1 MIRIPSSPLVG
12 RLALFAACAVL
23 LLAAV
28 SSTLSGQTVAST
40 ASVSGIISDPQGA
53 RITSATVTF
62 SSQELGITRT
72 FTTSSTGAFSFSL
85 LPPSAYSLKVV
96 APGFKTYEQ
105 ARIVLDVGQA
115 AVLDA
120 VLSVG
125 SAAEQVEVSGET
137 PLLSTD
143 NANLGSEV
151 SEKQMVDLP
160 LNFRGATAFLF
171 LDSSARW
178 LGQGVGGGGT
188 DTADQDLS
196 LMNFGGQF
204 MGQTGFLLDGTWNG
218 MIAYNG
224 EIYVPS
230 VDAVQEFKIQTNS
243 FTAQYALTDGNAVT
257 VITKSGT
264 DKFHG
269 DLFEF
274 FRNYALD
281 ANYYFNKDNGT
292 STPSARP
299 STRMN
304 QYGATA
310 GGPLYI
316 PGIYKQRE
324 RTFIFGAFEGLRLD
338 SSSTLRATTP
348 TSSMESG
355 NLSNLLG
362 AQLTGA
368 AGTDAL
374 CRPVYAGQIYN
385 PFTTRSVVSTCST
398 ATSTAGQ
405 TVQIRDPIANNNL
418 TSLIDPVAKA
428 MVSYFPAPTNT
439 GATNNFY
446 GNVAV
451 PTTSNEMDIRVDHN
465 LSNSAR
471 LYGRYSRKW
480 EAKVANA
487 PLYGASDPA
496 GPGQVNPNNRYSV
509 VFGYNQVLSPTFNG
523 SVNVGLN
530 RWTEDNVSQGY
541 PFKSSSVGLP
551 AVLDSISPFFPQ
563 ITIANYAG
571 LGQASQTVTAFNEGT
586 ISVDLSKVHAAHIFS
601 FGFQG
606 ILSQG
611 NGGGLVHTAFNF
623 NQSFTSGPNPSSLT
637 SGTGDAFGSF
647 LLGAVASGSTGNT
660 LLPAFDKHYYGFYL
674 QDDWKTTSKLTLNL
688 GVRYD
693 LQMAPTMRHNDQAY
707 FEPNQKNP
715 ISALVTAGGPYNG
728 QLVYNSSGN
737 RGLYAN
743 SFTLI
748 SPRLGFSYLATKSV
762 VARGGFAIFYPS
774 EFTGFAASPGYLQ
787 TTNLV
792 ASLNGGLNPSS
803 TLSNPF
809 PQGIAPVVGSSQGGL
824 SQIGNSFTA
833 TVHERPS
840 SYIEQWMF
848 GLQYSPT
855 HRDIIEAS
863 YVGNHGLHMVL
874 STINLNQLPVQD
886 LALGSAAL
894 TAPVPN
900 PFFGQAAVAGSSCP
914 SANLASATVPAFQ
927 LMLPMPQYCDSVT
940 NSKANVGFSF
950 YDALDLRYTHRQ
962 GGLTVLATYTYGK
975 MLDDVFGSTSVSLD
989 YVPVVRNNYNLA
1001 GDKSVDGNDVPQAAV
1016 VSYIYNLP
1024 VGRGQKFGSNFK
1036 WPVEA
1041 VLGNWEVAGITSFKQ
1056 GGPIAINGNL
1066 NAGSVYGG
1074 GQHVNVVGNPNTTG
1088 NLAGNPGCI
1097 GPTQIKTA
1105 QHWFNP
1111 CAFQQAAAGTFGNAP
1126 RFFSNLRNKGVDNTD
1141 LSVSKWFNA
1150 GDKIRTQFRADMFNV
1165 VNHSNLGPML
1175 NSTYSASPT
1184 SSFGSLSYADIA
1196 RQIQFALKIYW

>member
-1 MIRIPSSPLVG
+1 MSLPVESSKAKSLK
-12 RLALFAACAVL
+12 L
-23 LLAAV
+23 LLALAV
-28 SSTLSGQTVAST
+28 SFLTFCLSPLSGQTLAST
-40 ASVSGIISDPQGA
+40 ASVSGIISDPQGS
-53 RITSATVTF
+53 RITAATVTF
-62 SSQELGITRT
+62 TSGERGITRT
-72 FTTSSTGAFSFSL
+72 FRTSSSGAFSFSL
-85 LPPSAYSLKVV
+85 LPPAVYSLKVV
-96 APGFKTYEQ
+96 AAGFKTYQ
-105 ARIVLDVGQA
+105 QGGIVLEVGQA

-125 SAAEQVEVSGET
+125 SVAEQVVVSGET

-171 LDSSARW
+171 LDSSNRW

-218 MIAYNG
+218 MMAYNG
-224 EIYVPS
+224 VIFVPS

-243 FTAQYALTDGNAVT
+243 FTAQYGLTDGNAVT

-269 DLFEF
+269 DVFEF

-281 ANYYFNKDNGT
+281 ANYYFNKDNGL
-292 STPSARP
+292 STPSPRP

-304 QYGATA
+304 QFGATA

-324 RTFIFGAFEGLRLD
+324 RTFIFGAYEGLRLD
-338 SSSTLRATTP
+338 SSSTLKATTP
-348 TSSMESG
+348 TSAMESG
-355 NLSNLLG
+355 NLSSLLG
-362 AQLTGA
+362 AQLAGA

-385 PFTTRSVVSTCST
+385 PFSTRSVVSTCST
-398 ATSTAGQ
+398 ASTTAGQ

-418 TSLIDPVAKA
+418 TSLMDPVAKA
-428 MVSYFPAPTNT
+428 MASYFPASTNT
-439 GATNNFY
+439 NASNNFY

-451 PTTSNEMDIRVDHN
+451 PTTSEEMDIRVDHN
-465 LSNSAR
+465 LSDKAR

-496 GPGQVNPNNRYSV
+496 GPGQVNPNNRYSIV
-509 VFGYNQVLSPTFNG
+509 LGYNQVLSPTLNA
-523 SVNVGLN
+523 SVNAGLN

-541 PFKSSSVGLP
+541 PFKSSTVGLP
-551 AVLDSISPFFPQ
+551 AVLDGISPFFP
-563 ITIANYAG
+563 TVNIANYAG

-586 ISVDLSKVHAAHIFS
+586 LSADLSKVHGPHILS

-606 ILSQG
+606 IVSQA
-611 NGGGLVHTAFNF
+611 NGGGLVHTTFTF
-623 NQSFTSGPNPSSLT
+623 NQSFTSGPNPSNAT
-637 SGTGDAFGSF
+637 SGTGDAFASF
-647 LLGAVASGSTGNT
+647 LLGAVASGSTGT
-660 LLPAFDKHYYGFYL
+660 TSLPALDKHYYGFYV
-674 QDDWKTTSKLTLNL
+674 QDDWKTTNKLTLNL
-688 GVRYD
+688 GIRYD
-693 LQMAPTMRHNDQAY
+693 LQFAPTMRHNQQAY

-743 SFTLI
+743 SYTLI
-748 SPRLGFSYLATKSV
+748 SPRVGFSYLATKSIL
-762 VARGGFAIFYPS
+762 ARGGFAIFYPS
-774 EFTGFAASPGYLQ
+774 EFTGFAASPGFLQ
-787 TTNLV
+787 TTSLV
-792 ASLNGGLNPSS
+792 SSLNGGLNPSS

-809 PQGIAPVVGSSQGGL
+809 PQGILPVIGSSQRGL
-824 SQIGNSFTA
+824 SQIGQSFTA

-840 SYIEQWMF
+840 SYVEQWML

-855 HRDIIEAS
+855 HRDVFEAS

-874 STINLNQLPVQD
+874 STINLNQLPLQD

-894 TAPVPN
+894 TALVPN
-900 PFFGQAAVAGSSCP
+900 PFFGQAAAAGSGCGL
-914 SANLASATVPAFQ
+914 ANATVPAFQ

-940 NSKANVGFSF
+940 NSKANVGFSN
-950 YDALDLRYTHRQ
+950 YNALDLRYTHRLG
-962 GGLTVLATYTYGK
+962 GGLTVLATYTHGK

-989 YVPVVRNNYNLA
+989 YVPVVRNAYNLA
-1001 GDKSVDGNDVPQAAV
+1001 GEKSVDGNDVPNSMV
-1016 VSYIYNLP
+1016 FSYIYDLP
-1024 VGRGQKFGSNFK
+1024 VGRGKRFGGNFSK
-1036 WPVEA
+1036 PVDA
-1041 VLGNWEVAGITSFKQ
+1041 VLGNWEIAGITSIKQ

-1074 GQHVNVVGNPNTTG
+1074 GQHVNVVGNPNVAG

-1097 GPTQIKTA
+1097 GPTQIRTA
-1105 QHWFNP
+1105 AHWFNP
-1111 CAFQQAAAGTFGNAP
+1111 CAFQQAAAGTFGNSP
-1126 RFFSNLRNKGVDNTD
+1126 RFFSNLRNARVDDTD
-1141 LSVSKWFNA
+1141 LSLSKWFNT
-1150 GDKIRTQFRADMFNV
+1150 GDKLRTQFRADMFNV
-1165 VNHSNLGPML
+1165 LNHPNLGPVL
-1175 NSTYSASPT
+1175 NATYSASPT
-1184 SSFGSLSYADIA
+1184 SSFGSLNYADIS

>member
-1 MIRIPSSPLVG
+1 MFRLPSSPFAR
-12 RLALFAACAVL
+12 RLALIVAFAVL
-23 LLAAV
+23 LFV
-28 SSTLSGQTVAST
+28 THSSSVSGQTVAST
-40 ASVSGIISDPQGA
+40 ASVSGFISDPQGS
-53 RITSATVTF
+53 RIASATVTF
-62 SSQELGITRT
+62 SSQDRGITRT
-72 FTTSSTGAFSFSL
+72 FTTNSTGAFSFSL
-85 LPPSAYSLKVV
+85 LPPAVYSLKVV
-96 APGFKTYEQ
+96 AAGFKTYEQ
-105 ARIVLDVGQA
+105 AGIVLEVGQA
-115 AVLDA
+115 AVLNA

-125 SAAEQVEVSGET
+125 SVAEQVVVSGET

-171 LDSSARW
+171 LDSSNRW

-218 MIAYNG
+218 IIAYNG
-224 EIYVPS
+224 EMYVPS

-243 FTAQYALTDGNAVT
+243 FTAQYGLTDGNAVT

-292 STPSARP
+292 STPTARP
-299 STRMN
+299 ATRMN

-324 RTFIFGAFEGLRLD
+324 RTFIFGAYEGLRLD
-338 SSSTLRATTP
+338 SSSTMRATTP
-348 TSSMESG
+348 TSAMEGG
-355 NLSNLLG
+355 NMSSLLG
-362 AQLTGA
+362 AQLSGA

-398 ATSTAGQ
+398 ANSTAGQ
-405 TVQIRDPIANNNL
+405 TVEIRDPIANNNL
-418 TSLIDPVAKA
+418 AGLIDPVAKD
-428 MVSYFPAPTNT
+428 MVSYFPAPINTN
-439 GATNNFY
+439 ATNNFY

-451 PTTSNEMDIRVDHN
+451 PTTSDEMDIRVDHN
-465 LSNSAR
+465 LSDTAR

-480 EAKVANA
+480 EAKVASA

-509 VFGYNQVLSPTFNG
+509 VFGYNQVLSPTLNG

-530 RWTEDNVSQGY
+530 RFTEDNVSQGY

-551 AVLDSISPFFPQ
+551 GVLDAISPFFPTVN
-563 ITIANYAG
+563 ISNYAG

-586 ISVDLSKVHAAHIFS
+586 LSADLSKVHAAHIFS

-606 ILSQG
+606 IVSQG
-611 NGGGLVHTAFNF
+611 NGGGLVHTTFTF
-623 NQSFTSGPNPSSLT
+623 NQSFTSGPDPNHLT

-647 LLGAVASGSTGNT
+647 LLGSVASGSTGT
-660 LLPAFDKHYYGFYL
+660 TVLPALDKHYYGFYL
-674 QDDWKTTSKLTLNL
+674 QDDWKTTKRLTLNL
-688 GVRYD
+688 GIRYD
-693 LQMAPTMRHNDQAY
+693 LQFAPTMRHNDQAY
-707 FEPNQKNP
+707 FEPNEKNP
-715 ISALVTAGGPYNG
+715 ISALVSGGGPYNG
-728 QLVYNSSGN
+728 QLVYNSAGN
-737 RGLYAN
+737 RGLYQN
-743 SFTLI
+743 SYVLF
-748 SPRLGFSYLATKSV
+748 SPRVGFSYLATKSI
-762 VARGGFAIFYPS
+762 VARGGFAIFFPS
-774 EFTGFAASPGYLQ
+774 EYTGFAASPGFLQ
-787 TTNLV
+787 TTTLV

-809 PQGIAPVVGSSQGGL
+809 PQGILPVVGSSQAGL
-824 SQIGNSFTA
+824 SQIGQSFTA

-840 SYIEQWMF
+840 SYVEQWML
-848 GLQYSPT
+848 GIQYSPT
-855 HRDIIEAS
+855 HRDIFEAS

-894 TAPVPN
+894 TAPVAN
-900 PFFGQAAVAGSSCP
+900 PFFGLAAVAGSGCGL
-914 SANLASATVPAFQ
+914 ANATVPAFQ

-940 NSKANVGFSF
+940 NSKANVGFSN
-950 YDALDLRYTHRQ
+950 YNALDLRYTHRL
-962 GGLTVLATYTYGK
+962 GAGLTLLATYTHGK
-975 MLDDVFGSTSVSLD
+975 MLDDTFGSTSVSLD

-1001 GDKSVDGNDVPQAAV
+1001 GDKSVDGNDVPNSMV
-1016 VSYIYNLP
+1016 FSYIWDLP
-1024 VGRGQKFGSNFK
+1024 VGRGKTFGSSFSK
-1036 WPVEA
+1036 PVDA
-1041 VLGNWEVAGITSFKQ
+1041 VLGNWEVAGITSLKQ

-1074 GQHVNVVGNPNTTG
+1074 GQHVNVVGNPNVAG
-1088 NLAGNPGCI
+1088 NLAGNPGCT
-1097 GPTQIKTA
+1097 GPTQIRTA

-1111 CAFQQAAAGTFGNAP
+1111 CAFQQAAAGTFGNGP
-1126 RFFSNLRNKGVDNTD
+1126 RFFSNLRNARVDNTD
-1141 LSVSKWFNA
+1141 LSLSKWFNT
-1150 GDKIRTQFRADMFNV
+1150 GDKVRTQFRAEMFNFL
-1165 VNHSNLGPML
+1165 NHPNLGPML

-1184 SSFGSLSYADIA
+1184 SSFGSLSYADIS